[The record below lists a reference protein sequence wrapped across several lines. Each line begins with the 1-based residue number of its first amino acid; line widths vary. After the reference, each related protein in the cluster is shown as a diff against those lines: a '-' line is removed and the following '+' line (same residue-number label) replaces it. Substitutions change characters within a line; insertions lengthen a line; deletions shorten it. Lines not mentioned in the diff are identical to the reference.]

1 MRVLANLSVVAVPV
15 KDDTQSQS
23 EKQNACIIMPGIQ
36 IDLAMT
42 LSRYA
47 D

>member
-1 MRVLANLSVVAVPV
+1 MKVFAILSGVAVPV
-15 KDDTQSQS
+15 KDDTQFQS
-23 EKQNACIIMPGIQ
+23 EKQNANIIIPRIQ
-36 IDLAMT
+36 INFAMM